1 MLGARVEYTERK
13 SIMPLSFGIPLGL
26 AIIVVGAILFFA
38 TRYKKVAKVVLGIGV
53 AITLLALTLI
63 VLVLNSQM

>member
-1 MLGARVEYTERK
+1 
-13 SIMPLSFGIPLGL
+13 MPLSFGIPLGL